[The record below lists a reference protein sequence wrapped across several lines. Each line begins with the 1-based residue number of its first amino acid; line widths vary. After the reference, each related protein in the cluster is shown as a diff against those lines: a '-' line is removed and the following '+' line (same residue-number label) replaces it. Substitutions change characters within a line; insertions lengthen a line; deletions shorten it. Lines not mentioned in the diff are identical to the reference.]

1 MRTKLGIIILII
13 FIVSLTT
20 VIIIDNLTPIH
31 VSAYTLAQDYSNN
44 ADIANRK
51 YLNRNVEVTGSVKAF
66 YKIMNTRNVLELNTK
81 VSSQNLFCFF
91 TSQPTETKAGSLI
104 QGQNITVE
112 GKCLGNESYNF
123 VKGIKIDVDKIIF
136 K

>member
-1 MRTKLGIIILII
+1 MKTKFGIIILII

-20 VIIIDNLTPIH
+20 VIIIDNLKPIH
-31 VSAYTLAQDYSNN
+31 ISATTIAQDYNN
-44 ADIANRK
+44 DADIANKK

-66 YKIMNTRNVLELNTK
+66 YKIMNTRNVLELNTN

-91 TSQPTETKAGSLI
+91 TSQPTEFQAGSLK

-112 GKCLGNESYNF
+112 GKCLGNDAYKF
-123 VKGIKIDVDKIIF
+123 VKGIKIDVDQIIS